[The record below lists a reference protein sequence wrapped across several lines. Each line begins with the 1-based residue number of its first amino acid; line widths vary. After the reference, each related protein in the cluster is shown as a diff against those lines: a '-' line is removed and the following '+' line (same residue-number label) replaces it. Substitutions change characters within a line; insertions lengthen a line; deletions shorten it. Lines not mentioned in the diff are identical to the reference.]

1 MGVFQGGLFFW
12 GISDLISKSVKSEI
26 VLNPFESIFIFN
38 IWSSWAL
45 QLWSNKTVKNISI
58 RLQNYA
64 RAYFQD

>member
-38 IWSSWAL
+38 I
-45 QLWSNKTVKNISI
+45 
-58 RLQNYA
+58 
-64 RAYFQD
+64 